1 MISLL
6 AVLLTSIVGL
16 GVYQKF
22 TTSSDDFIPVAELME
37 TRKKAAIRVK
47 DLMNRILFLHPE
59 VTSVW
64 LYSWP
69 DAANLDLVHQVG
81 DHKNPLPTGHLWQSD
96 APDIG
101 KLTLNICT
109 ELNRKLKNTAC
120 SIIGQGDSWG
130 LLVVVWDETRPR
142 PDGYESFV
150 AAMAARIAHLLY
162 SH

>member
-22 TTSSDDFIPVAELME
+22 TTTSDHYIPVAELME
-37 TRKKAAIRVK
+37 SNKQASQKVK
-47 DLMNRILFLHPE
+47 DLMARILYLHPE
-59 VTSVW
+59 VSSVW

-120 SIIGQGDSWG
+120 SIVSQGDSWG